1 MPKTNANAMLIAV
14 ALKIGA
20 TFWMAATVAAIKL
33 LGDTVPLGQVIF
45 ARSALTL
52 PVLFGFLAWR
62 GGLLRALKTAD
73 PVGHAFRGMIGGVG
87 MLCWFSA
94 VQRLPLSD
102 AQAIAFASPFF
113 GVVLAVVILKET
125 VQIYRWSAVIVGFL
139 GVALILSEHIFA
151 VSLTERDPIGG
162 LLALTFAGLAALAS
176 IQIRRMSGRETPETI
191 VIYFSVVTAL
201 LGLATIPWGWIAP
214 DAYQLAMLL
223 FIGFAGGASQMM
235 LTHALKYSEASVL
248 APFEYLSMLWV
259 VIFGVVLFGEIP
271 SAMVLLGSAVI
282 VASGIFVMMR
292 ERSLRRRGKL

>member
-1 MPKTNANAMLIAV
+1 MSQPNTNVVLIGI

-33 LGDTVPLGQVIF
+33 LGDTAPLGQVIF

-52 PVLFGFLAWR
+52 PILLGFLAWR
-62 GGLLRALKTAD
+62 GGLLRSLKTSD
-73 PVGHAFRGMIGGVG
+73 PIGHAIRGAIGGVG

-113 GVVLAVVILKET
+113 GVVLAVFVLRER
-125 VQIYRWSAVIVGFL
+125 VQSYRWSAVVLGFF
-139 GVALILSEHIFA
+139 GVAIVLSEHIFA
-151 VSLTERDPIGG
+151 AGLTSRDPLGAF
-162 LLALTFAGLAALAS
+162 LALIFAALSALAS
-176 IQIRRMSGRETPETI
+176 IQIRRMTGSETPETI
-191 VIYFSVVTAL
+191 VIYFSLVTAL
-201 LGLATIPWGWIAP
+201 LGLATVPSGWIVP

-223 FIGFAGGASQMM
+223 FIGFAGGASQLM
-235 LTHALKYSEASVL
+235 LTYALKYSQASIL

-259 VIFGVVLFGEIP
+259 VIFGFLFFGEVP
-271 SAMVLLGSAVI
+271 SFMVLLGSAVI

-292 ERSLRRRGKL
+292 ERWLRRHGKL